1 MLLCGCMNQSVNTLV
16 IPDRE
21 MSIYRLESRIERLE
35 SYSKE
40 ETKAECDMLRRQI
53 DSLKRAMASEKA
65 NK

>member
-1 MLLCGCMNQSVNTLV
+1 M
-16 IPDRE
+16 PERE

-53 DSLKRAMASEKA
+53 DSLNRAMASEKA